1 MNFFQAQDKARRN
14 TTTLVVLFGL
24 AVASLIVI
32 TNVLITIA
40 VQTMSSANEPAA
52 LPIESRIF
60 ISLGVIGIV
69 VLACLYKYTSLSG
82 GGRNIAES
90 MGGRLLIRNSANAQD
105 RRVMNIVEEM
115 AIAAGLP
122 VPPVY
127 IIPESSI
134 NAFAAGFSADDAVIG
149 LNQGTIDLLNRE
161 ELQGVVAHEFSHI
174 LNGDMRINLRLIA
187 LLHGI
192 LFIGMIGYGLMRINM
207 FSRGRSNNGNA
218 LLFLGIGLT
227 VVGYAGTFFGNLIK
241 AAVSRQREYLA
252 DASAVQFTRSPNGI
266 ADALKKIGG
275 LEAGST
281 VEQPAANEASHM
293 FFGQIR
299 QFFSLMAT
307 HPPLEE
313 RIQAIQ
319 PGWKG
324 TIKSGSNSTASQPN
338 QVSGLHAGAASESLQ
353 PANFNI
359 SAAEQSLTARIGQAD
374 LNAARK
380 SLADLPAS
388 LTDAAR
394 DPFDARALIYALLVD
409 HDNKIAS
416 LQLKI
421 IENQAQTGIHE
432 RVTLFLPALAGT
444 HKSAAL
450 TLLEIALPT
459 LKQLSSHQYHVFKT
473 NVLELIVADT
483 EVDIFEWVLHRMLI
497 KVLDAHFGGNPASL
511 FRKSYRLRQVS
522 NDVYLV
528 LATLARYSP
537 YGEAALRRGLKSL
550 HLEPNKLQLA
560 SFDYHHINEALS
572 RLERLKPQHK
582 QQLVDALVETAAE
595 DGEIN
600 FEERALLT
608 GICATL
614 DVPVP
619 PAV

>member
-241 AAVSRQREYLA
+241 AAVSRQR
-252 DASAVQFTRSPNGI
+252 
-266 ADALKKIGG
+266 
-275 LEAGST
+275 
-281 VEQPAANEASHM
+281 
-293 FFGQIR
+293 
-299 QFFSLMAT
+299 
-307 HPPLEE
+307 
-313 RIQAIQ
+313 
-319 PGWKG
+319 
-324 TIKSGSNSTASQPN
+324 
-338 QVSGLHAGAASESLQ
+338 
-353 PANFNI
+353 
-359 SAAEQSLTARIGQAD
+359 
-374 LNAARK
+374 
-380 SLADLPAS
+380 
-388 LTDAAR
+388 
-394 DPFDARALIYALLVD
+394 
-409 HDNKIAS
+409 
-416 LQLKI
+416 
-421 IENQAQTGIHE
+421 
-432 RVTLFLPALAGT
+432 
-444 HKSAAL
+444 
-450 TLLEIALPT
+450 
-459 LKQLSSHQYHVFKT
+459 
-473 NVLELIVADT
+473 
-483 EVDIFEWVLHRMLI
+483 
-497 KVLDAHFGGNPASL
+497 
-511 FRKSYRLRQVS
+511 
-522 NDVYLV
+522 
-528 LATLARYSP
+528 
-537 YGEAALRRGLKSL
+537 
-550 HLEPNKLQLA
+550 
-560 SFDYHHINEALS
+560 
-572 RLERLKPQHK
+572 
-582 QQLVDALVETAAE
+582 
-595 DGEIN
+595 
-600 FEERALLT
+600 
-608 GICATL
+608 
-614 DVPVP
+614 
-619 PAV
+619 